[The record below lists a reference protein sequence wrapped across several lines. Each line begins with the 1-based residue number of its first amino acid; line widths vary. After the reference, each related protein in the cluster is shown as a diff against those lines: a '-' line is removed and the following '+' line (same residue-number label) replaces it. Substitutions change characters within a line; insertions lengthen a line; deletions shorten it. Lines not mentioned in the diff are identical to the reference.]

1 MSGFKLPKKPKL
13 KLREP
18 PEPSKFCVIPSRA
31 VGDKRIS
38 RATFRALAAICM
50 FANRGGFLWASQT
63 TIGKRCNLAQRTM
76 SDYVRKL
83 RALGYLERV
92 AGGVFGLR
100 GDTNRVIFDER
111 ITEADALALMESEDK
126 PPVIQHREMLSMA
139 RKRKTELKVKLNEN
153 DSQVHQDSLVTKREP
168 FEAYSLEMGERRLKS
183 EADLLGDQLIAS
195 IDWATHADT
204 FSAFVR
210 TLRPSSYTKSVR
222 AYLQAL

>member
-1 MSGFKLPKKPKL
+1 
-13 KLREP
+13 
-18 PEPSKFCVIPSRA
+18 
-31 VGDKRIS
+31 
-38 RATFRALAAICM
+38 
-50 FANRGGFLWASQT
+50 
-63 TIGKRCNLAQRTM
+63 M

-139 RKRKTELKVKLNEN
+139 RKRKTELKVNLNEN

-168 FEAYSLEMGERRLKS
+168 FEAYSQEMGVERRKS

-195 IDWATHADT
+195 IDWPTHADT
-204 FSAFVR
+204 FAAFVR
-210 TLRPSSYTKSVR
+210 TLRPSSYTKAVR